1 MTLSANETLTA
12 VPGLRVGH
20 WSDETA
26 ATGCTVVL
34 CPDGGCV
41 ASGEVLGSAPGSRET
56 ALLAPEKS
64 VQRVH
69 AVTLSGGSA
78 FGLAAADGVVRWLA
92 ERGLGYETP
101 FANVP
106 LVPAAVIY
114 DLGTG
119 DASVRPDV
127 EAGYRA
133 AQGASDAPVSLGRV
147 GVGAG
152 ATCGKYLGFEGA
164 EFSGLGSAAMR
175 VGGASVA
182 ALSVSNPVGD
192 IVDPD
197 TGEVVAG
204 ARLEGGSR
212 PDPAHRLES
221 FSNALLGTN
230 TTLVVVATDAPI
242 SKADAKAL
250 AQSAHI
256 GIARVT
262 RPSHTVHD
270 GDTTFALSTGTGP
283 QVPLMLL
290 SVAVQEVV
298 AASILAGVK
307 AANG

>member
-1 MTLSANETLTA
+1 MNETITA

-20 WSDETA
+20 WSDEDA

-34 CPDGGCV
+34 CPDEGCV

-56 ALLAPEKS
+56 AFLAPEKS
-64 VQRVH
+64 VQRIH
-69 AVTLSGGSA
+69 AVTLAGGSA
-78 FGLAAADGVVRWLA
+78 FGLAAADGVMRFLA

-101 FANVP
+101 FARIP

-114 DLGTG
+114 DLGAG
-119 DASVRPDV
+119 DASVRPIA

-133 AQGASDAPVSLGRV
+133 AEGASDAPVSLGRV

-152 ATCGKYLGFEGA
+152 ATCGKYLGFERSEWG
-164 EFSGLGSAAMR
+164 GLGSAAVK
-175 VGGASVA
+175 VGGATVA

-192 IVDPD
+192 IVDSG

-212 PDPAHRLES
+212 PTPAQRLERLS
-221 FSNALLGTN
+221 SALLGTN

-242 SKADAKAL
+242 SKAEAKAL
-250 AQSAHI
+250 AQSAHV
-256 GIARVT
+256 GIIRVT
-262 RPSHTVHD
+262 RPSHTVLD
-270 GDTTFALSTGTGP
+270 GDTTFALSTGQGP

-298 AASILAGVK
+298 ATSILAGVRV
-307 AANG
+307 ANR